1 MTLFAQPVARIEV
14 SPVVPEYLTAERHGS
29 DPERYLSRD
38 QKGRTRPGL
47 LRRGERGQQYGRS
60 CHPEQHSGHEQ
71 DYSYEP
77 HQASPFRNA
86 RLLARSSPVF
96 PFVYRCI
103 SLIAFQSTS
112 DSRLVYQ
119 VRSERHPV
127 SVTHIAPSW
136 AAASGSISPP

>member
-1 MTLFAQPVARIEV
+1 MTLFAQPVARMEV
-14 SPVVPEYLTAERHGS
+14 SSVAAEYLTAKRHGS
-29 DPERYLSRD
+29 DPECYLSQD

-60 CHPEQHSGHEQ
+60 RHPEQHSGHEQ
-71 DYSYEP
+71 EYSNEP
-77 HQASPFRNA
+77 RQASHFRNA
-86 RLLARSSPVF
+86 RLLARTLPVLLF
-96 PFVYRCI
+96 AYRYF

-127 SVTHIAPSW
+127 SVTHIDASW